1 MKNPKI
7 HSGECDH
14 AVWSYIKLLLD
25 GGKTNNCEN
34 GSHSCQLVWKNKKL
48 VEIQFYCPF
57 PKDIRYIAI

>member
-48 VEIQFYCPF
+48 VEI
-57 PKDIRYIAI
+57 